1 LKDSVKLAKF
11 VGVVKVE
18 SVLPYVGF
26 DYQEMVK
33 QPQVIK

>member
-1 LKDSVKLAKF
+1 
-11 VGVVKVE
+11 VVKVE

-26 DYQEMVK
+26 DYKEMVK